1 MRAAPR
7 RLLVALAILAVSL
20 GVFAAWLALSEGAV
34 RIGLERVAAA
44 TGGRLSFQGIEGR
57 LVDGP
62 RVRRIDW
69 VDDRVRVGIDEAEL
83 RWSWRGLLDGRVAIG
98 LLGAAAVEV
107 EVARSADPR
116 TDAPAMPGA
125 IGLPVAVLV
134 SRIEVGRIELNLPD
148 REPMAF
154 TGLAARAAHL
164 PGEYRVEALRV
175 DTPWGVL
182 AADSLRLGTDAPHP
196 VVVDASLLAIA
207 DRLGVTGLRDDAPP
221 IALAASATGDLR
233 LMRIEARARAGQARL
248 RASLGLDPLAPA
260 LAGGP
265 AQLEFDGIEPSVWM
279 VDAPRARLG
288 GRIVLDG
295 TDPSRGRVE
304 IDNAAAGRLPEGA
317 VPVSSLRGDFAL
329 EARALRMD
337 GLVIGLLDDG
347 RLEGELTADFGG
359 TMRVAGREVPAAGA
373 RLSVIGLD
381 PAHWVAAARSTRID
395 GDVGLAGDELTAT
408 LREREGGASLTGK
421 APLSVELAA
430 RLGEAEIRLER
441 ARLAHGPS
449 ALDAGGSIRLEPLAI
464 ELAGGA
470 RDVDPAQWVALDD
483 PRLVRFTQGR
493 ISGRWRASG
502 APGQGD
508 LALSLELDD
517 SRLADASLGGR
528 ADAVLDAGMRISK
541 LDADLAFGGNRFT
554 ARGSL
559 ARPGD
564 SLRWTVD
571 AGEPAL
577 LDERLQGRIT
587 GAGDFGIADGRPWGG
602 GMLEGA
608 ALAFDGRVRAGRARL
623 RLAWPREADAAF
635 DAAASFE
642 RLELDDVAVEAASL
656 QVDGAPAGHRFA
668 LDLRAAGQRLGLAGR
683 GAWDEETS
691 RWAATIDSGRLDGT
705 ESVVLEPGARLEAS
719 PEGVSLAG
727 WRLQAPDGRGASATI
742 ERLDWG
748 FGEPPRLVTDGA
760 VSGLPLARA
769 LAWLDRLRGRP
780 GAGADIDTALAGL
793 RVDGRWRIDGG
804 ITADTV
810 AGEVHASLREVVAG
824 GEDRRLGIGEG
835 SGARLRIE
843 AGRLDGRIDLGLPSL
858 VFLRRYLGEDWAVE
872 GRLRIAAD
880 VGGTLDSPRL
890 DGSLAGDGLAIE
902 QRSQGWRLDRG
913 ELRAAF
919 DGDGLA
925 IEHFRIRSGE
935 GDITL
940 AGRAEILP
948 DAERDPGEPGRSPA
962 VPLRGEFDVEAR
974 RFRAPLDPGQRLV
987 ISGHARLASDGRRMT
1002 LTGKV
1007 AADEGLIELRSAG
1020 VPELPGD
1027 IRIVGGPGREADDG
1041 RGDARR
1047 RVDTGGMRVGADI
1060 EVDLGREI
1068 RIVGGGIDTR
1078 LEGLV
1083 RLRGELPGAPRIEGT
1098 VRVRDG
1104 TFEAYGQRLDITS
1117 GSIRFNGPVDNPS
1130 LDITAVRPRLPIE
1143 VGVRLT
1149 GTALSPRIALFSN
1162 PEVPDAEKL
1171 SWLVLGVPLADASSG
1186 AQALALQQAAA
1197 SLFGSD
1203 GGTMSGSIDQQLG
1216 VDVLGLGYA
1225 SSTGQAE
1232 LVGSRLGG
1240 TGLPGSTDS
1249 QDAAALREVVTI
1261 GKRLASGV
1269 YVSYEQGLQGAWN
1282 LLRIQYDI
1290 SRRLTL
1296 QLQTGSESAIDLLL
1310 QYWFD

>member
-7 RLLVALAILAVSL
+7 RLLFALAALAMLLAALAAWVSL
-20 GVFAAWLALSEGAV
+20 SESAA
-34 RIGLERVAAA
+34 RMGLERVAAA
-44 TGGRLSFQGIEGR
+44 TGGRLALQGIEGR
-57 LVDGP
+57 LVNGL

-69 VDDRVRVGIDEAEL
+69 NDGRVRVGVDEAEL
-83 RWSWRGLLDGRVAIG
+83 RWSWRSLFDGRIAIG
-98 LLGAAAVEV
+98 LLRADAIEID
-107 EVARSADPR
+107 VARSPGADR
-116 TDAPAMPGA
+116 EARAMPGA

-134 SRIEVGRIELNLPD
+134 GRIEAGRIELRLPE
-148 REPMAF
+148 REPMTF
-154 TGLAARAAHL
+154 TSLSARAAHL

-175 DTPWGVL
+175 DTPWGDL
-182 AADSLRLGTDAPHP
+182 AAESLRLGTDAPHP
-196 VVVDASLLAIA
+196 VIADASLLASA
-207 DRLGVTGLRDDAPP
+207 DRLGGSRLRGDAPP
-221 IALAASATGDLR
+221 IAIAATAAGDLR
-233 LMRIEARARAGQARL
+233 VLRIEARARVGQQRL
-248 RASLGLDPLAPA
+248 RARLALDPLASALAADPA
-260 LAGGP
+260 L
-265 AQLEFDGIEPSVWM
+265 LEFDGVDPSAWM

-288 GRIVLDG
+288 GRVMTHG
-295 TDPSRGRVE
+295 ADPSRGRVE
-304 IDNAAAGRLPEGA
+304 IDNAAAGALSADA
-317 VPVSSLRGDFAL
+317 VPITSLRGDFAF
-329 EARALRMD
+329 EAGTLRMD
-337 GLVIGLLDDG
+337 ELEIGLLDDG
-347 RLEGELTADFGG
+347 RLEGELTADPGR
-359 TMRVAGREVPAAGA
+359 TIRIAGRELPAASA
-373 RLSVIGLD
+373 RFSVMGLD

-395 GDVGLAGDELTAT
+395 GDVALAGDELTAQ
-408 LREREGGASLTGK
+408 LRERGASLAGR
-421 APLSVELAA
+421 AALSVELAA
-430 RLGEAEIRLER
+430 RLGETEIRLER
-441 ARLAHGPS
+441 ARIAHGES
-449 ALDAGGSIRLEPLAI
+449 GLDASGTIRLEPLAL
-464 ELAGGA
+464 ELAGEA
-470 RDVDPAQWVALDD
+470 RGVDPAQWLELDD
-483 PRLVRFTQGR
+483 PRFGRFTRGR
-493 ISGRWRASG
+493 INGRWRASG
-502 APGQGD
+502 APGHGD
-508 LALSLELDD
+508 LALSVELGD
-517 SRLADASLGGR
+517 SRLAGASLAGR
-528 ADAVLDAGMRISK
+528 AEAVLDSGMRVSK
-541 LDADLAFGGNRFT
+541 LDADLALGGNRLT
-554 ARGSL
+554 AHGAIGS
-559 ARPGD
+559 AE

-571 AGEPAL
+571 AGEPGL
-577 LDERLQGRIT
+577 FDERLEGRIA
-587 GAGDFGIADGRPWGG
+587 GAGEFGLAAGRPWGSG
-602 GMLEGA
+602 QLEGT
-608 ALAFDGRVRAGRARL
+608 ALAFDGRIRADSARVRL
-623 RLAWPREADAAF
+623 SWPREAGAAF
-635 DAAASFE
+635 DAGARFE
-642 RLELDDVAVEAASL
+642 RLELEGLVVDAASL
-656 QVDGAPAGHRFA
+656 QVEGPPSGHRFA
-668 LDLRAAGQRLGLAGR
+668 VALRAAGQRLELGGR
-683 GAWDEETS
+683 GAYDDDVP
-691 RWAATIDSGRLDGT
+691 RWAGTIDRGRVDGT
-705 ESVVLEPGARLEAS
+705 ESVVVAPGARLEAS
-719 PEGVSLAG
+719 PENVTLTG

-742 ERLDWG
+742 ERLDWRP
-748 FGEPPRLVTDGA
+748 GEPPRLATEGA

-780 GAGADIDTALAGL
+780 GAGGDVDAALAGL
-793 RVDGRWRIDGG
+793 RVDGQWRLDGG
-804 ITADTV
+804 ITAQTV
-810 AGEVHASLREVVAG
+810 AGEVRLSLREVVAG
-824 GEDRRLGIGEG
+824 GEDQRLGIGEG
-835 SGARLRIE
+835 SGARLRIDG
-843 AGRLDGRIDLGLPSL
+843 GRLDGRIDLGLPSL

-880 VGGTLDSPRL
+880 VGGTLDAPQL
-890 DGSLAGDGLAIE
+890 DGSLTGDRLAIE

-919 DGDGLA
+919 DGNGLV
-925 IEHFRIRSGE
+925 IERFRIASGE
-935 GDITL
+935 GDITV

-987 ISGHARLASDGRRMT
+987 ISGRTRLASDGRRMT

-1020 VPELPGD
+1020 VPELPDD
-1027 IRIVGGPGREADDG
+1027 IRIVGAPGRAGDEGRDG
-1041 RGDARR
+1041 ERR
-1047 RVDTGGMRVGADI
+1047 RVDTGGMQVGADI
-1060 EVDLGREI
+1060 EIDLGREI

-1197 SLFGSD
+1197 TLFGSD
-1203 GGTMSGSIDQQLG
+1203 GGTMTGSLDQQLG

-1225 SSTGQAE
+1225 SSTGQTE

-1261 GKRLASGV
+1261 GKRLSSGV
-1269 YVSYEQGLQGAWN
+1269 YLSYEQGLQGAWN